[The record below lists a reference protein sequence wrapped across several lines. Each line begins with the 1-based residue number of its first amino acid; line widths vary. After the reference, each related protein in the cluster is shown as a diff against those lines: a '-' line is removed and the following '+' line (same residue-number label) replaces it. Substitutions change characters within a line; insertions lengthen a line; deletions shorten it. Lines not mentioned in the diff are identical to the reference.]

1 MDVCSAN
8 NFIADPTTTI
18 NNLSSNIKNGSI
30 IRVTTVIFIFLTKIV
45 VGENLL
51 GFFSRTQML
60 KTVTLQLQ
68 QVKLRSVTVFT
79 IQDI

>member
-1 MDVCSAN
+1 MDVCSAT

-18 NNLSSNIKNGSI
+18 KNLSSNIKNGSI
-30 IRVTTVIFIFLTKIV
+30 IRVTAVIFIFLTKIV